1 MVSISVPVAAVL
13 LCVLALTLGVV
24 VLAVWRW
31 KSRARQFEF
40 KPMTYSD
47 LQARDGQTGKE
58 EEAEGVS
65 KATPT
70 AASDIPHAMENSY
83 QPVKPTLHTAALQT
97 DV

>member
-31 KSRARQFEF
+31 RSRARQFEF

-58 EEAEGVS
+58 EGVS

-97 DV
+97 DM